1 MTGIRLAH
9 RLAIMAVVN
18 GLRKGGDVSDATI
31 KAIAEELRAATDISN
46 QYGHSDTSEVLLHL
60 ADAVENGDSGK

>member
-46 QYGHSDTSEVLLHL
+46 QSGHSDTSEVLLHL